1 MVRLLFI
8 GLFILCL
15 TWIINNFILE
25 SKSPVSKWVNR
36 SVQSLVFIILVLLV
50 ISGLPKI
57 GIKPSLFLQ
66 KLGLLLGLIQMNF
79 QQPFSF
85 FIKISCMVWP
95 KRAVLITLRLLKL
108 SYMEVIGNLMSIQGS
123 SLDAN
128 LLGLSLIHI

>member
-123 SLDAN
+123 SLGAN
-128 LLGLSLIHI
+128 LLGRQQ

>member
-66 KLGLLLGLIQMNF
+66 KLGLLLGLI
-79 QQPFSF
+79 
-85 FIKISCMVWP
+85 
-95 KRAVLITLRLLKL
+95 
-108 SYMEVIGNLMSIQGS
+108 
-123 SLDAN
+123 
-128 LLGLSLIHI
+128 